1 MWRLVELAARGD
13 SDGAGEPA
21 AGGSADGVGVPA
33 VQLTAPDRPVVSLEL
48 RHCTSCEDKGKF
60 STILFEVIQFF
71 IVLKW
76 LS

>member
-1 MWRLVELAARGD
+1 MNAQELSEVD
-13 SDGAGEPA
+13 DDGAN
-21 AGGSADGVGVPA
+21 VF
-33 VQLTAPDRPVVSLEL
+33 VSLEL